1 MLLLFNKMEGFLV
14 RRKPSMFSRNY
25 RNQLRKRRIRYAT
38 VISVI
43 VILILIG
50 LFSGKIMG
58 GVSNIKASLTTLF
71 SKETINDKAKTEN
84 IEENNINENSSDTN
98 VEVKPIVE
106 DEQIS
111 LTLSETENINIIYKI
126 NNNKKEIKEVKR
138 SGNISYNIA
147 PSKEIVV
154 VLNNA
159 TQDMYIADLNKNL
172 TNVSKTE
179 YISTKKEVFKKET
192 VMKQF
197 KNYVWAE
204 RPTFIDDTH
213 IAYCSNLPW
222 INDSGTKYLWIIDT
236 TTGQHKSN
244 TKIKGNNF
252 EFADVSA
259 KGLMI
264 IIDGTTMYIDNNGN
278 VVM

>member
-1 MLLLFNKMEGFLV
+1 M

-43 VILILIG
+43 VVLLLTG

-58 GVSNIKASLTTLF
+58 GVSSIKASLTTLF
-71 SKETINDKAKTEN
+71 SKETSKEQKKPEN
-84 IEENNINENSSDTN
+84 IDVNNINEKSSDTN
-98 VEVKPIVE
+98 VEVKPVVE
-106 DEQIS
+106 EEQVS
-111 LTLSETENINIIYKI
+111 LTLSENENINIIYKI
-126 NNNKKEIKEVKR
+126 NNNKKEIKEVKG
-138 SGNISYNIA
+138 SGSISYNIA
-147 PSKEIVV
+147 PSKEKVV
-154 VLNNA
+154 VLNNT

-172 TNVSKTE
+172 TNISKTE
-179 YISTKKEVFKKET
+179 YISTKKEVFKKEA

-204 RPTFIDDTH
+204 RPTFIDETH

-252 EFADVSA
+252 QFADVSA
-259 KGLMI
+259 KGLMLI
-264 IIDGTTMYIDNNGN
+264 LDNTTMYIDNNGN

>member
-1 MLLLFNKMEGFLV
+1 M

-43 VILILIG
+43 IVLLLVG

-58 GVSNIKASLTTLF
+58 GVSSIKASLTNIF
-71 SKETINDKAKTEN
+71 SKETSNDELIVEN
-84 IEENNINENSSDTN
+84 VEENKANENSSDAD
-98 VEVKPIVE
+98 VEVRPAVE
-106 DEQIS
+106 EEQVS
-111 LTLSETENINIIYKI
+111 LTLNENENINIIYAI
-126 NNNKKEIKEVKR
+126 NNDKKEIKEIKG
-138 SGNISYNIA
+138 SGNIIYNIS
-147 PSKEIVV
+147 PSKEKVV
-154 VLNNA
+154 ILNNT

-172 TNVSKTE
+172 TNLSKTE

-204 RPTFIDDTH
+204 KPTFIDDTH
-213 IAYCSNLPW
+213 IAYSSNLPW

-236 TTGQHKSN
+236 ATGQHKSN
-244 TKIKGNNF
+244 TKVKGNNF
-252 EFADVSA
+252 QFADINA
-259 KGLMI
+259 KGLTL
-264 IIDGTTMYIDNNGN
+264 IIDNTTIYIDNNGN
-278 VVM
+278 IVM